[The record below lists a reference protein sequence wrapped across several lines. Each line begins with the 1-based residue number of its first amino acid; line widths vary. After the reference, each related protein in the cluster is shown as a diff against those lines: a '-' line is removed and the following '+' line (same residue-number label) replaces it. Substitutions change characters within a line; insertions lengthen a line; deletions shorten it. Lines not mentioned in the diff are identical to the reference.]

1 MLNKSILKTAA
12 LLLLPA
18 LLVLPSCDPAL
29 RGDGDIVQ
37 ETRNEK
43 DFTGLNV
50 SVEGKVNV
58 KLGTD
63 FKVEVQAEENLLPYL
78 KTEVEAGE
86 LHVYFSRNVRDVD
99 GLEVS
104 VTMPALESMQ
114 LAGSA
119 ELVTDGVFE
128 GAKLDLSVSGS
139 GETRLNFID
148 YDALKVHLSGSGYI
162 ELKGT
167 AGEMEAHLSG
177 SGGIMALQCPVRE
190 ADIHVSGSGSAKVD
204 VAEKLTAHISG
215 SGEVLYEGDPEVES
229 EISGSGKVKKL

>member
-1 MLNKSILKTAA
+1 MLNKSVLKTIAIV
-12 LLLLPA
+12 LFPA

-29 RGDGDIVQ
+29 RGDGDIVK
-37 ETRNEK
+37 ETRDEK

-58 KLGTD
+58 KLGTT

-78 KTEVEAGE
+78 KTEIEAGE

-104 VTMPALESMQ
+104 VTMPALESLH

-128 GAKLDLSVSGS
+128 GSDLDLSVSGS
-139 GETRLNFID
+139 GEARLNFID
-148 YDALKVHLSGSGYI
+148 YDDLKIHLSGSGYI
-162 ELKGT
+162 ELKGA
-167 AGEMEAHLSG
+167 AGEMQANLSG
-177 SGGIMALQCPVRE
+177 SGHIMALQCPVRE

-204 VAEKLTAHISG
+204 VVEKLIAHISG